1 MKRIRFI
8 SICKSKFCA
17 IRSSSFWG
25 GLCLSLI
32 KCSKTILPLCF
43 TEKLL
48 ASVSCYFSCFL
59 SQLDEERAEELTIRC
74 LKGLRS
80 LHSIFFFRKKHCF
93 RNHTVMRFIPAITS
107 TPSLTRSSHHALFPL
122 CSVCVRKSENETA
135 KSPRGEMLYL
145 LRTTSQG
152 HSRGQIKL
160 LPASEGVA
168 QNA

>member
-1 MKRIRFI
+1 MKQNRCL
-8 SICKSKFCA
+8 SICKIEILCYLVICFL
-17 IRSSSFWG
+17 G

-43 TEKLL
+43 TKKYWLVCPVFFLVFFPNLTRKEQRNSRSA
-48 ASVSCYFSCFL
+48 ASKGYGRYMAFFSC
-59 SQLDEERAEELTIRC
+59 
-74 LKGLRS
+74 
-80 LHSIFFFRKKHCF
+80 KKHCF
-93 RNHTVMRFIPAITS
+93 RNHTVMRFIPPITS
-107 TPSLTRSSHHALFPL
+107 TPSLARSSHHALFPL
-122 CSVCVRKSENETA
+122 CSVCVRVSENETA

-168 QNA
+168 QNV